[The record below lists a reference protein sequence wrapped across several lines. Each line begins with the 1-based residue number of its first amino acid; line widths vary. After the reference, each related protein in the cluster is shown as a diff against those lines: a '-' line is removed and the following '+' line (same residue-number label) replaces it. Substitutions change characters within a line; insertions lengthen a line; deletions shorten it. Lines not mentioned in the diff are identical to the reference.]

1 VLDLIC
7 HPYPKKLLVLLPVH
21 IRNPGVTAEQ
31 CRNIL
36 KRYCPDDS
44 YWVLVLKGSGNDPQL
59 AEDTAILAAALADLG
74 GGVPVLAG

>member
-21 IRNPGVTAEQ
+21 MTNPGVTAEQ

-36 KRYCPDDS
+36 KRFCPDGLFR
-44 YWVLVLKGSGNDPQL
+44 VLVLKGNGGNPQL
-59 AEDTAILAAALADLG
+59 TEDTAIVSAALADLG
-74 GGVPVLAG
+74 SAATVITD